1 MPSEVKYEEQKH
13 CCTSCAMKRRCHV
26 CDQPTTLA
34 CSDCAIDLRAVIY
47 VCNKTQCR
55 DEHEKK
61 CAHSLQS
68 QLDAKW
74 ISVDERL
81 PEPGQQVLT
90 CGLTDGSRGHKWFMR
105 SDEIVQFN
113 GPFIGPWFLHDHS
126 KHSGDAHT
134 MYWREL
140 PPPPSGAKGEASSD
154 VKGDGDGKQ

>member
-47 VCNKTQCR
+47 VCNKAQCR

-68 QLDAKW
+68 HLDAKW
-74 ISVDERL
+74 ISVEERL
-81 PEPGQQVLT
+81 PEATQGQV
-90 CGLTDGSRGHKWFMR
+90 
-105 SDEIVQFN
+105 E
-113 GPFIGPWFLHDHS
+113 GPFIISDDVLCYWPADGGIHEVCNYDHED
-126 KHSGDAHT
+126 HR
-134 MYWREL
+134 WRLVHKAFEEPDCEPTHWQPL
-140 PPPPSGAKGEASSD
+140 PAPPSGAKGET
-154 VKGDGDGKQ
+154 KP

>member
-47 VCNKTQCR
+47 VCNKAQCR

-68 QLDAKW
+68 QLDALTWTEITPENLPRVGDEVLWFDEEGSIVYEVTSMHVLFSAQKW
-74 ISVDERL
+74 RDERGMTHRR
-81 PEPGQQVLT
+81 P
-90 CGLTDGSRGHKWFMR
+90 
-105 SDEIVQFN
+105 IN
-113 GPFIGPWFLHDHS
+113 
-126 KHSGDAHT
+126 
-134 MYWREL
+134 
-140 PPPPSGAKGEASSD
+140 PPPPSGAKGET
-154 VKGDGDGKQ
+154 KP

>member
-68 QLDAKW
+68 QLDALTW
-74 ISVDERL
+74 TEITPENLPTGRPYLLYFERDG
-81 PEPGQQVLT
+81 EETYATGYFNRLT
-90 CGLTDGSRGHKWFMR
+90 KSWFIDQGR
-105 SDEIVQFN
+105 FVRVGYTHFFPIN
-113 GPFIGPWFLHDHS
+113 
-126 KHSGDAHT
+126 
-134 MYWREL
+134 
-140 PPPPSGAKGEASSD
+140 PPPPSGAKGER
-154 VKGDGDGKQ
+154 